1 MFIEFSFN
9 YKILFLFIHPI
20 IIQLEPYTI
29 ELYMKEKNILFTLF
43 QIFLSHIFFLIFV
56 LIFRLRTKKESNN
69 QNSESNIDGD
79 IDSKRDFPDQIA
91 IEIQKYKSKKFRRN
105 ILFLIGL
112 SVLVLIAHFINIYYE
127 DDALKKFFL
136 NTIGILF
143 EIINF
148 NLFSFV
154 ILGKKFYR
162 HHFISF
168 ALIFFSLIILFIVYV
183 IDNDFDPYIIL
194 YFFIY
199 TLVYSLYFILGKK
212 YLDIYYQSPYFMLF
226 FIGVINS
233 TGLLLYDILAYL
245 INKKYSGIIIG
256 FGDDINSFVSF
267 IYFFL
272 ELVIKFGYA
281 TGMWLTI
288 YYFTPCHFIISD
300 LTAEMIKFYIRVAT
314 KSKVHDYYSNT
325 IKIIFFSLVY
335 FINVICSLIFNEV
348 IIVKFCNLEYYTNK
362 YIKQRE
368 RIDSQLLI
376 KDNDEQET
384 YNSSVNS

>member
-1 MFIEFSFN
+1 M
-9 YKILFLFIHPI
+9 LFI
-20 IIQLEPYTI
+20 
-29 ELYMKEKNILFTLF
+29 
-43 QIFLSHIFFLIFV
+43 
-56 LIFRLRTKKESNN
+56 
-69 QNSESNIDGD
+69 
-79 IDSKRDFPDQIA
+79 
-91 IEIQKYKSKKFRRN
+91 
-105 ILFLIGL
+105 
-112 SVLVLIAHFINIYYE
+112 
-127 DDALKKFFL
+127 
-136 NTIGILF
+136 
-143 EIINF
+143 
-148 NLFSFV
+148 
-154 ILGKKFYR
+154 
-162 HHFISF
+162 
-168 ALIFFSLIILFIVYV
+168 
-183 IDNDFDPYIIL
+183 
-194 YFFIY
+194 
-199 TLVYSLYFILGKK
+199 
-212 YLDIYYQSPYFMLF
+212 
-226 FIGVINS
+226 IGVINS

-368 RIDSQLLI
+368 IIDSQLLI